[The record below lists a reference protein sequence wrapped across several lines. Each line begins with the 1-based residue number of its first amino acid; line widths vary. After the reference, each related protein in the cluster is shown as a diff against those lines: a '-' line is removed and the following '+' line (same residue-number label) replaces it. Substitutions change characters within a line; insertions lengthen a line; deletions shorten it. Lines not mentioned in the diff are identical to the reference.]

1 MVIYL
6 ISFIL
11 LALGLAYDNVIANF
25 FYVHQYL
32 GLSNFFTIFAVM
44 GNGIAVLILVTL
56 YWIVTRKK
64 LPIPFWLAFGIS
76 MFIIYA
82 LKLIVMRDRPFAMP
96 GTLDMESSFSSGHST
111 AVFSALPFMTKS
123 KEKYVWL
130 IFAVLVV
137 ISRLYQGYHYLTDV
151 VAGMLIGYT
160 TGILIEKYA
169 GKKLEKIGDKLT
181 SRFMAK

>member
-11 LALGLAYDNVIANF
+11 LALGLAYDNAIANF
-25 FYVHQYL
+25 FHMHQYL
-32 GLSNFFTIFAVM
+32 GLSNFFSIFAVM
-44 GNGIAVLILVTL
+44 GNGVVVLMLITL

-64 LPIPFWLAFGIS
+64 LPIPFWLAFAVS
-76 MFIIYA
+76 MLITYA
-82 LKLIVMRDRPFAMP
+82 LKLIVMRNRPFAMP
-96 GTLDMESSFSSGHST
+96 GTLDLESSFPSGHST
-111 AVFSALPFMTKS
+111 AVFSALPFMTRD
-123 KEKYVWL
+123 KEKYIWL
-130 IFAVLVV
+130 IFAVLVF

-169 GKKLEKIGDKLT
+169 GKRLEKIGERIT
-181 SRFMAK
+181 SRFIAK